1 LGKAE
6 LCEKVL
12 KIEQLFGM
20 PQDVEWCSL
29 ASKLFILQ
37 SRPITSELRLG
48 EVADAKLGTEGVTL
62 RGYGA
67 APGITTGTTFI
78 VEDELAVGAFPDGAI
93 LLAPSTD
100 TDYLSAM
107 QRASAIVTEEGGL
120 LSHAAIIA
128 RELSIPC
135 VVGATDALV
144 QFPTGTLITVDGYTG
159 TIKTGKAAT
168 RGLILDLHDQSDL
181 FCFDSLQLIYI
192 YDALILLE
200 PAYSGSV
207 IYMPSTVSEEKAQ
220 MIVSTIQEEI
230 SSKIRFGPSS
240 KYHVYFSWK
249 SRMEANPLFRDLFL
263 DFVRAYAKMSPEI
276 IAQLIDNTYLFTK
289 SLLSELKYED
299 TDKNGLLG
307 AYAKLDTANGNY
319 MLVNTILPEG
329 YGIRCVYQ
337 AASPYFT
344 AHRIS
349 FGEFLTLRNQMKDQ
363 LGSRIFAVYDLL
375 TRSRESSYPQY
386 EMVGATG
393 STFSLHWTAVL
404 DKLAQLLG
412 LDPAAED
419 FKSLIF
425 HQVEAANIWPEI
437 GSLYKQCFPE
447 GLTKS
452 L

>member
-240 KYHVYFSWK
+240 KYHVYFS
-249 SRMEANPLFRDLFL
+249 
-263 DFVRAYAKMSPEI
+263 
-276 IAQLIDNTYLFTK
+276 
-289 SLLSELKYED
+289 
-299 TDKNGLLG
+299 
-307 AYAKLDTANGNY
+307 
-319 MLVNTILPEG
+319 
-329 YGIRCVYQ
+329 
-337 AASPYFT
+337 
-344 AHRIS
+344 
-349 FGEFLTLRNQMKDQ
+349 
-363 LGSRIFAVYDLL
+363 
-375 TRSRESSYPQY
+375 
-386 EMVGATG
+386 
-393 STFSLHWTAVL
+393 
-404 DKLAQLLG
+404 
-412 LDPAAED
+412 
-419 FKSLIF
+419 
-425 HQVEAANIWPEI
+425 
-437 GSLYKQCFPE
+437 
-447 GLTKS
+447 
-452 L
+452 